1 MSTAFP
7 LHELRSLLA
16 PGAGAAPGVVVTVK
30 EDRADI
36 ATPQGLRVA
45 RIIGRAIHAG
55 ERVVVRDGVA
65 YPAARAERRY
75 VL

>member
-1 MSTAFP
+1 MTTAFP
-7 LHELRSLLA
+7 LHELRALLA
-16 PGAGAAPGVVVTVK
+16 PGATPAPGVVVAVR
-30 EDRADI
+30 EDQADV
-36 ATPQGLRVA
+36 ATPQGLRTA